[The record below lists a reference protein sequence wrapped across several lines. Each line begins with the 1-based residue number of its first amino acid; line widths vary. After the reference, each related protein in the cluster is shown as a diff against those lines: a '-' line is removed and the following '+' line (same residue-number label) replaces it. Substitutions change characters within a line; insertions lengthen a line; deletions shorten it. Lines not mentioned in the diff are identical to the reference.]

1 MKYFMHINDV
11 LDVVQGSGLKVFTS
25 PASSNFTLPATVMRG
40 VKDHKWCPSYY
51 YDCQSWLW
59 SL

>member
-40 VKDHKWCPSYY
+40 VKDHK
-51 YDCQSWLW
+51 
-59 SL
+59 